1 MLVLTVS
8 AAVPFMLQSSTHS
21 EIHRVAVY
29 LGLYLTAL
37 GNGGIKPCT
46 SAFGADQFD
55 IADPVELVKKSSFF
69 NWYFFSINVGSLL
82 STTIIVWVQDNV
94 GWGIGFAVPMI
105 LMSLGFTV
113 FVAGRRM
120 YRYKKLGESPM
131 KRVSQVV
138 VAAARNCRL
147 ELPDDCS
154 ALHQLPSP
162 SEAIFKVDHTNQF
175 RY

>member
-8 AAVPFMLQSSTHS
+8 ASLPWMLQSSNHVR
-21 EIHRVAVY
+21 RVAVY

-55 IADPVELVKKSSFF
+55 ISDPGERVKKGSFF

-82 STTIIVWVQDNV
+82 STTVLVWLQDNV
-94 GWGIGFAVPMI
+94 GWGVGFAVPLL
-105 LMSLGFTV
+105 LMSLGFAL
-113 FVAGRRM
+113 FLAGRRV
-120 YRYKKLGESPM
+120 YRYKRPGESPIA
-131 KRVSQVV
+131 RVSQVV
-138 VAAARNCRL
+138 VAAARNCCL

-154 ALHQLPSP
+154 ALHQLPAQT
-162 SEAIFKVDHTNQF
+162 ETAFKVQHTTQF
-175 RY
+175 R